1 MTRNEFID
9 TLVSSGFVTYGN
21 HNYILNV
28 ERMGIRRIAY
38 HCPSTGTYFKVT
50 YFFVDGSVH
59 CFRGSYSQSWLTPEG
74 YLQTH
79 LNEI

>member
-1 MTRNEFID
+1 MTRTDFINA
-9 TLVSSGFVTYGN
+9 LVSSGFITYN
-21 HNYILNV
+21 SSTYLLNV

-38 HCPSTGTYFKVT
+38 HCPSTGNYFKVT
-50 YFFVDGSVH
+50 YFFTNGFVH